1 MTEEYVP
8 NEGTD
13 KIPEE
18 KLSKEELRNLTNKEF
33 KIMIV
38 KTVKGLRR
46 RLDEQSEH

>member
-1 MTEEYVP
+1 MKEQI
-8 NEGTD
+8 

-38 KTVKGLRR
+38 KTVKVLRR